1 MSMDKTWINYKDKHD
16 KSAKDELIVHYVELV
31 KIISGRLYTDYNH
44 HVEYDDLVSYGIL
57 GLIDAIEK
65 FDYTKNVKFETYA
78 NIRIRGAIIDQLRNL
93 DWVPRS
99 LRHKYKRLEEAMD
112 MLHNEGASDYT
123 DFELADKLEMTIDEL
138 GKFLSEV
145 STFSIVSLEE
155 KFEEHVGF
163 DIKADYKDF
172 EPEKSLD
179 VKVMTQLLKE
189 GIDTLPE
196 RERLIISLYY
206 YDELTYKEIAA
217 VLGISESRI
226 SQLHTKAIAR
236 LQNILK
242 D

>member
-1 MSMDKTWINYKDKHD
+1 MSMDKLWINYKDKHD

-99 LRHKYKRLEEAMD
+99 LRHKYKKLEEAID
-112 MLHNEGASDYT
+112 RLHTQNNVNYT
-123 DFELADKLEMTIDEL
+123 DEDLAIELEMNVNEL

-155 KFEEHVGF
+155 KFEESIGF
-163 DIKADYKDF
+163 DIKADYRDF

-179 VKVMTQLLKE
+179 IKVMTQLLKE

-196 RERLIISLYY
+196 RERTIISLYY
-206 YDELTYKEIAA
+206 YDELTYKEIA
-217 VLGISESRI
+217 LILEISESRI